1 MSEEEYT
8 FPPYDEEI
16 TKMIK
21 KFGGERME
29 TYQGEDVTPLWDLKG
44 EGLEWS
50 FKHMYKAPKLEKIV
64 HVVQSYRDKLMVYG
78 TIIWPDD
85 QHALPIYSDFW
96 AESAKGSFF
105 LLDFY
110 PIADC
115 ICDIP
120 YMEKYLEPLED
131 LFYKGVDYYPDQGP
145 GRNPNWF
152 RALLSPYALTADI
165 FPGTKKDQGQILELM
180 LGYLNIYYSL
190 WEKDEPRDPEYM
202 KPLIARR
209 EAMRTNLREKDPG
222 GFMMEKAVGPELAK
236 LSIKTYF

>member
-1 MSEEEYT
+1 MSEEYT
-8 FPPYDEEI
+8 FPPYDEDI
-16 TKMIK
+16 STIIK

-29 TYQGEDVTPLWDLKG
+29 TYNGEDVTPLWDLKG

-50 FKHMYKAPKLEKIV
+50 FKYLYSAPKLEKIV

-85 QHALPIYSDFW
+85 THALPIYSAFW

-110 PIADC
+110 PTADC

-131 LFYKGVDYYPDQGP
+131 LFYKGMEYYPNQGP

-152 RALLSPYALTADI
+152 RVLLSPYTLAADI
-165 FPGTKKDQGQILELM
+165 FPGTKKDQNQILELM
-180 LGYLNIYYSL
+180 TGYLRVYYDL
-190 WEKDEPRDPEYM
+190 WKSDEPQDPEYM

-209 EAMRTNLREKDPG
+209 EAMRKELREKDPG
-222 GFMMEKAVGPELAK
+222 GVMMEKAVGKEIAE

>member
-1 MSEEEYT
+1 MPEEYT
-8 FPPYDEEI
+8 FPPYDEDI
-16 TKMIK
+16 STLIK

-29 TYQGEDVTPLWDLKG
+29 TYNGEDVTPLWDLKG

-50 FKHMYKAPKLEKIV
+50 FKYLYSAPKLEKIV

-85 QHALPIYSDFW
+85 THALPIYSAFW

-110 PIADC
+110 PTADC

-131 LFYKGVDYYPDQGP
+131 IFYKGMEYYPNQGP
-145 GRNPNWF
+145 GRNPSWF
-152 RALLSPYALTADI
+152 RALLSPYTLAADI
-165 FPGTKKDQGQILELM
+165 FPGTKNDQNQILELM
-180 LGYLNIYYSL
+180 TGYLNVYYEL
-190 WEKDEPRDPEYM
+190 WKNDEPQDPEYM

-209 EAMRTNLREKDPG
+209 EAMRKELREKDPG
-222 GFMMEKAVGPELAK
+222 GVMMEKAVGTEIAE

>member
-1 MSEEEYT
+1 MAQEYT
-8 FPPYDEEI
+8 FPAYDEEMSTI
-16 TKMIK
+16 LK
-21 KFGGERME
+21 KFGGKRMKMYE
-29 TYQGEDVTPLWDLKG
+29 GKDITPLWNLKG

-50 FKHMYKAPKLEKIV
+50 FKHLYSAPKLEKIV
-64 HVVQSYRDKLMVYG
+64 HAVQSYRDKLMVYG

-85 QHALPIYSDFW
+85 AHALPIYSAFW

-120 YMEKYLEPLED
+120 YMEKYLEPLENI
-131 LFYKGVDYYPDQGP
+131 FYKGIEYYPHQGP

-152 RALLSPYALTADI
+152 RALLSPYAIAADI
-165 FPGTKKDQGQILELM
+165 FPGTKEDQDHILELM
-180 LGYLNIYYSL
+180 TGYLNVYYAL
-190 WEKDEPRDPEYM
+190 WEKDEPQNPEYM

-209 EAMRTNLREKDPG
+209 EALRKNLREKDPG
-222 GFMMEKAVGPELAK
+222 GFMMEKAVGQELAE
-236 LSIKTYF
+236 LSIRAYF